1 MDTLENRIKQRKE
14 RETERLKSGVAMDP
28 NPSDHAGEA
37 QDPNTFENLGDG
49 RGPLASTGASGALGN
64 PVELAGDAQA
74 PAWPKPAGD
83 DVKTNV
89 KGGSG
94 KKDPTA

>member
-1 MDTLENRIKQRKE
+1 MQDLEARIAQRKA
-14 RETERLKSGVAMDP
+14 REIERLKSGEAMDP
-28 NPSDHAGEA
+28 FPSDHAGEA
-37 QDPNTFENLGDG
+37 QDPVTFENLGDG

-64 PVELAGDAQA
+64 PVQLAGDAQA

-89 KGGSG
+89 KGGAG